1 MIRENKETYAFLQE
15 ISAGATVNIQKR
27 IEASGGRVKKVL
39 VIIPDGP
46 DGSLKIYPRFLD
58 SKGIPKEIVS
68 FVGSINYL
76 SGNDVTLPLY
86 CDTPIEQ
93 YSKLDVTVVNEGGFN
108 YPLQCFIEIEFMEVR

>member
-1 MIRENKETYAFLQE
+1 MIRENKETYAFLEE
-15 ISAGATVNIQKR
+15 IPAGATVNIQKR

-46 DGSLKIYPRFLD
+46 DGYFKIYPRFLD

-68 FVGSINYL
+68 FVGSVNYL

-93 YSKLDVTVVNEGGFN
+93 YSKLDVTAVNEGLFA
-108 YPLQCFIEIEFMEVR
+108 YPLQCFIEIEYLEVR